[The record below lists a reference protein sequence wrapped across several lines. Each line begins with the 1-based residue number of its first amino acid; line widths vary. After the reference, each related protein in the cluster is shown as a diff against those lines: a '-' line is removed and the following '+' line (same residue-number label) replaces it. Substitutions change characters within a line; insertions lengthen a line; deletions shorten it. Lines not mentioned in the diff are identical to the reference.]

1 MPAEGPSLPD
11 ETLPRELPLV
21 GREAEI
27 RRLREVLNRAWE
39 GHGQVVA
46 VIGEA
51 GVGKSRL
58 LAEVAAEAVARGGRV
73 LVGRCYEA
81 EQILPFA
88 SWVDAFRTGR
98 VNEAQ
103 EVLESLNPIVAG
115 GAGAPPP

>member
-1 MPAEGPSLPD
+1 MTADVEGPATARAGPAEAPALPE

-21 GREAEI
+21 GRDAEI
-27 RRLREVLNRAWE
+27 ERLLEALKGAWD
-39 GHGQVVA
+39 GHGHVA
-46 VIGEA
+46 ALIGEA

-88 SWVDAFRTGR
+88 SWVDALRAGH
-98 VNEAQ
+98 VDAEQ
-103 EVLESLNPIVAG
+103 EVLAEP
-115 GAGAPPP
+115 